1 MGDVTRALA
10 LEFGP
15 ASVSARSLV
24 AEGSVFQ
31 RPDGDLGRPHDQS
44 GNCRDLD
51 GPACRSPTGWTDL
64 KLDVNA
70 AMEASWEHRQLPIR
84 IGTQQRRHPSTMSSA
99 RAGNVRIR
107 RVVPARARDR
117 PSVAEARQ
125 CGRCARNRT
134 GSERP
139 GQDRGNGGAEGRLCR
154 GGSRMHH
161 HRRVRPAPTHPP
173 LADVAHSTRRR
184 GRGPGRPT
192 TVRECSSCALARPT
206 VPGARRARQGRAV
219 RPRSR

>member
-1 MGDVTRALA
+1 MATGWSGRHDPDVAASLAGGPRGGRGRGAVVPRTRRPGPDPRSMGDVTRALA

-139 GQDRGNGGAEGRLCR
+139 GQD
-154 GGSRMHH
+154 
-161 HRRVRPAPTHPP
+161 
-173 LADVAHSTRRR
+173 
-184 GRGPGRPT
+184 
-192 TVRECSSCALARPT
+192 
-206 VPGARRARQGRAV
+206 
-219 RPRSR
+219 PR